1 MFFSF
6 SVVKQKSIETK
17 TSFSLLQRSIPVD
30 QQTMVPLIDDKTG
43 QVNCFFL
50 LHTCP
55 LIYDLAFH

>member
-50 LHTCP
+50 LYTFP

>member
-6 SVVKQKSIETK
+6 CVVKQKSIETK
-17 TSFSLLQRSIPVD
+17 TSFSLLQCSIPVD

-50 LHTCP
+50 LKMNKGVS
-55 LIYDLAFH
+55 F

>member
-6 SVVKQKSIETK
+6 SVAKQKSIETK

-43 QVNCFFL
+43 QVNCFL
-50 LHTCP
+50 LLFTFP

>member
-50 LHTCP
+50 LYTCP
-55 LIYDLAFH
+55 LIYDLTFH

>member
-50 LHTCP
+50 LKMNKGVS
-55 LIYDLAFH
+55 F